1 VSIPLYYETINSYY
15 ENMRLMKASM
25 PTRFILTVAS
35 TVAILLI
42 FANMTNYL
50 GSAAFAQGN
59 QSQPQQGQQQ
69 NQTGGGQAGGQQQQN
84 QTGGGQA
91 GGQQQQNQTGGGQA
105 GAAQTP
111 TLGKASQLPQILG
124 NNTAVLSQNI
134 PVGNENVST
143 AEKMNREQ
151 TSLENKTEAKNM
163 TQQQGG
169 GSSGQSNATGTTGG
183 ATNQSQ
189 QQQQGGG
196 NQSQPQQATGGGNA
210 TNQSQQQGQNN
221 TNPLSKIP
229 VIGKLFGGK

>member
-1 VSIPLYYETINSYY
+1 MK
-15 ENMRLMKASM
+15 NMRLMKTSIL
-25 PTRFILTVAS
+25 TGFILGIAS
-35 TVAILLI
+35 TLAILLI
-42 FANMTNYL
+42 FANVTDSL

-69 NQTGGGQAGGQQQQN
+69 NQTGGGQAG
-84 QTGGGQA
+84 
-91 GGQQQQNQTGGGQA
+91 
-105 GAAQTP
+105 AAQTP
-111 TLGKASQLPQILG
+111 TLGNASQLPQVLG
-124 NNTAVLSQNI
+124 NNTAVLSQNT

-143 AEKMNREQ
+143 AEKMNKEQ
-151 TSLENKTEAKNM
+151 TSLGNKTESKNM

-169 GSSGQSNATGTTGG
+169 GSSGQSNATGATGGG

-196 NQSQPQQATGGGNA
+196 NQSQPQQQGQQQATGGGNA

-221 TNPLSKIP
+221 TNPLSNIP

>member
-1 VSIPLYYETINSYY
+1 
-15 ENMRLMKASM
+15 MRLMKASM

-59 QSQPQQGQQQ
+59 QSQPQQG
-69 NQTGGGQAGGQQQQN
+69 
-84 QTGGGQA
+84 
-91 GGQQQQNQTGGGQA
+91 QQQNQTGGGQA

-183 ATNQSQ
+183 GGATNQSQ